1 MNISPKITQALGRS
15 TLQVQKHSPVI
26 LTAVGIAG
34 VVTAAVLAA
43 RATLKLEETLDKA
56 GQRIA
61 LTKDGFH
68 EKDDLGEKTLALA
81 YTRNTLDLVKLYGPS
96 VTLGVASLAC
106 IVSAQGILHKRNAAL
121 VVAYKGLEETY
132 NRYRALVAEE
142 FGAEKDEE
150 LHRGI
155 KTETVVDENGKKT
168 QVKKLV
174 TDKAEYGGYTFI
186 FGPDNPNW
194 NGFHERNEWFLTC
207 QQDWFND
214 LLRARGHVFLNEVLE
229 RLGMEHTRAGAI
241 TGWVNNG
248 EGDNYI
254 DFRMYKLD
262 SQKIKDFGTAEP
274 GHILLDFNVD
284 GIIYDKLEK
293 P

>member
-1 MNISPKITQALGRS
+1 MNISPKITQAIGRS

-43 RATLKLEETLDKA
+43 RATLKLEETLDK
-56 GQRIA
+56 GQERLKTVDPRGVPIQPKVQAMA
-61 LTKDGFH
+61 LNVF
-68 EKDDLGEKTLALA
+68 
-81 YTRNTLDLVKLYGPS
+81 DLVKLYGPS

-194 NGFHERNEWFLTC
+194 NGFHERNEWFLIC

-229 RLGMEHTRAGAI
+229 RLGMEHTQTGAV
-241 TGWVNNG
+241 TGWILNG
-248 EGDNYI
+248 AGDNEI